1 MTPTLQLHLLG
12 HFHLLVNG
20 APVPIH
26 QARLHSLLAYLF
38 LYRHTP
44 QARQQVAFV
53 FWPDSTEAQ
62 ARANLRKALYELRQV
77 FPTLDHFVQVESQYL
92 QWHGGAVVEVDVIEF
107 ERLLAQ
113 AGEPPTQLAAL
124 EQVVAR
130 YTGDLL
136 PGCYDDWLL
145 RERERLRQRYLSA
158 LEQLVYLLED
168 RREINSALI
177 HAQQLLQADPL
188 HESTYRT
195 LMRLHVQNG
204 DRARALRVYH
214 ACTTALRQE
223 LGVEAGP
230 ETQATYQRLLNM
242 EVMPASQPTPIAT
255 ASKGELPLVGRQRE
269 WEALQHAQHTAS
281 QGEPHFV
288 LIAGEAGIGKTR
300 LAEEVRQWAEQQ
312 GYVTAKTRSYAAE
325 GEVAYAPIAE
335 WLRAEGMRARLM
347 RLERVWLSE
356 VARLLPELLIE
367 RTDLAMPQ
375 PLTDGWQRQHF
386 REALAR
392 PFIAGEQ
399 PLLLVLDDLQWCD
412 RETLE
417 WLYYLLRFAKQA
429 RLLVVGTVRPE
440 EIGTDH
446 PLLTLLMNLR
456 QDGNLLELE
465 LGPLDAAE
473 TAALA
478 AQVAGYELDAKQSAS
493 IYVETEGYPLFIVEM
508 MRARETVAKAAMP
521 VQAPAAALPP
531 KVQAMI
537 GARLL
542 QLTSSAREL
551 AELAAVVGRAFTV
564 EMLAHAGARD
574 EDALVRGLDELW
586 QRRIIREQG
595 VNAYDFSHDRIR
607 EAAYAGIS
615 PARRRLLHG
624 RVAQALERIHGV
636 DLDAVSGQIAAHY
649 ESAGLSEKAILFYQ
663 RAAEVAQR
671 IYAHADAASNL
682 ARGLMLLERLP
693 STPERLRQELALQLS
708 LGISTAAM
716 RGMSAHDGRAVYVR
730 AQELALQLGDD
741 QKHLAALA
749 GLIDGVITSGQV
761 RVGYELVKQGVTLAQ
776 QIGEPTGLIE
786 AYGRL
791 GVVEAL
797 RGQWRASRGHFEQ
810 ILSHTEYRWD
820 SSSRQLWGQHQLLI
834 VRRHLAI
841 VLWHMGYPNQSEE
854 QMNETLALART
865 LDHMYSETGVLC
877 WSAWLHSLRR
887 EPSHAQVQAERA
899 IILARQFTL
908 PYWLAHCLVVEGWA
922 LAHQGQVEAGVARMN
937 EGFAARL
944 AMDAHLY
951 KPNFLMMQAE
961 IYGQTN
967 RSEQGLRLLSQAS
980 VHVEASGERSS
991 EAELHRLK
999 GELLRMQG
1007 AGEQEVEAWFL
1018 QALSVARQQE
1028 AKSLELR
1035 AAMSLSRLWQ
1045 QQGKRQQAHDLLDE
1059 VYSWFSEGFDTL
1071 DLKEARSLLESLA

>member
-12 HFHLLVNG
+12 HFHLLING
-20 APVPIH
+20 VPVPIH
-26 QARLHSLLAYLF
+26 QARLHALLAYLF
-38 LYRHTP
+38 LHRNTP
-44 QARQQVAFV
+44 QARQHMAFV

-92 QWHGGAVVEVDVIEF
+92 RWQAGTTVDVDVTNF
-107 ERLLAQ
+107 EGLLAQ
-113 AGEPPTQLAAL
+113 AGEPPTLPAAL
-124 EQVVAR
+124 EQAIAL

-136 PGCYDDWLL
+136 PACYDDWLL
-145 RERERLRQRYLSA
+145 RERERLRQRYLIA

-168 RREINSALI
+168 RHDYIAATSR
-177 HAQQLLQADPL
+177 AQQLLQADPL

-195 LMRLHVQNG
+195 LMRLHLQNG

-214 ACTTALRQE
+214 ACTTALQQE

-230 ETQATYQRLLNM
+230 ETQAAYQRLLNM
-242 EVMPASQPTPIAT
+242 EVVSASQSAPVAP

-269 WEALQHAQHTAS
+269 WEALQNVRHTAL
-281 QGEPHFV
+281 QGEAHFV

-312 GYVTAKTRSYAAE
+312 GHVTAKTRSYAAE

-386 REALAR
+386 REALAQ
-392 PFIAGEQ
+392 PFIAGDQ
-399 PLLLVLDDLQWCD
+399 PVLLVLDDLQWCD

-478 AQVAGYELDAKQSAS
+478 AQVAGHELDAKQSAS

-521 VQAPAAALPP
+521 VQPPAAALPP

-574 EDALVRGLDELW
+574 EDALVRALDELW

-595 VNAYDFSHDRIR
+595 ANAYDFSHDRIR

-615 PARRRLLHG
+615 PARRRLLH
-624 RVAQALERIHGV
+624 RQVAQALEQLRD

-649 ESAGLSEKAILFYQ
+649 ESTGLPEKAILFYQ
-663 RAAEVAQR
+663 RAGEVAQR
-671 IYAHADAASNL
+671 VYAHADAASNL
-682 ARGLMLLERLP
+682 TKGLALLEHLP
-693 STPERLRQELALQLS
+693 GTLEHLRQELRLQLS
-708 LGISTAAM
+708 LGVSW
-716 RGMSAHDGRAVYVR
+716 SALLGTSATNVRVVYVR
-730 AQELALQLGDD
+730 ARELALQVGDD
-741 QKHLAALA
+741 AEYIAALA
-749 GLIDGVITSGQV
+749 GLFGSYSSQGQIRISYEVAKQCLTVAQHLGDPSG
-761 RVGYELVKQGVTLAQ
+761 LV
-776 QIGEPTGLIE
+776 E

-791 GVVEAL
+791 GVAL
-797 RGQWRASRGHFEQ
+797 LHLGQWRASRDNFEQ
-810 ILSHTEYRWD
+810 ILAQQEYRWEPA
-820 SSSRQLWGQHQLLI
+820 SSMRWVQHQIITILS
-834 VRRHLAI
+834 HLAA
-841 VLWHMGYPNQSEE
+841 VLWYLGYPDQSEKKAKE
-854 QMNETLALART
+854 NMALAQA
-865 LDHMYSETGVLC
+865 LAHPYSLAMHLS
-877 WSAWLHSLRR
+877 WSSWLHCFRR
-887 EPSHAQVQAERA
+887 EPQLAQEQAEWG
-899 IILARQFTL
+899 IILSQQQGFRYVLGQ
-908 PYWLAHCLVVEGWA
+908 CIVVEGWA
-922 LAHQGQVEAGVARMN
+922 LAQQGQIEAGIARMH
-937 EGFAARL
+937 EGLAVRL
-944 AMDAHLY
+944 AVDGNTHR
-951 KPNFLMMQAE
+951 PGFLAMLAE
-961 IYGQTN
+961 TYGNVAQP
-967 RSEQGLRLLSQAS
+967 EQGLHLLDEALDQ
-980 VHVEASGERSS
+980 VESTGECML

-1007 AGEQEVEAWFL
+1007 ADEQDVEACIL
-1018 QALSVARQQE
+1018 QAITVARQQE

-1045 QQGKRQQAHDLLDE
+1045 QQGKCQQAHDLLDE